1 MKAKRGF
8 TLIEVIITITLIAIA
23 ATIFMSYLG
32 SSSFTQ
38 SPVSSGMVAKQY
50 ALIANMEKITS
61 EYRTELNEG
70 TLTANWSEFTE
81 DCSQICT
88 CVETAQIG
96 TYNTAQVHLQVTC
109 SEEDQSVFAIF
120 TQ

>member
-23 ATIFMSYLG
+23 ATLFVAYIST
-32 SSSFTQ
+32 SFTQ

-81 DCSQICT
+81 YCSQICT
-88 CVETAQIG
+88 CVETDQIG
-96 TYNTAQVHLQVTC
+96 TYNTAQDHLQVTC